1 MIASDANDRLIETL
15 AADLIP
21 MRRLAPPRLRAL
33 VWLAF
38 VGAIA
43 MALTMT
49 CDIESMLH
57 RFVAAPDLC
66 IAALGSML
74 TAVLAAVAAFQ
85 LSLPD
90 RKPFWALLPVPA
102 LVLWVSASGIG
113 CLRSWAVAQIYPIPV
128 GGTDHCL
135 LFILALSTPLSV
147 FLVLMLRR
155 GCSLQPALTSVVGGL
170 ACASAAATLL
180 NFIHLHAASAPDMAV
195 HAFAVGAV
203 VLGNGIF
210 GSFFLTGK
218 KVDPVVTTRSSDR
231 TLQR

>member
-1 MIASDANDRLIETL
+1 MIVSDSNDRLIQAL
-15 AADLIP
+15 AADLVP
-21 MRRLAPPRLRAL
+21 MRRLAPPRLRTL
-33 VWLAF
+33 VWLA
-38 VGAIA
+38 VVAAIA
-43 MALTMT
+43 IALTMT
-49 CDIESMLH
+49 CDIESMLR

-66 IAALGSML
+66 IAAVGSML

-102 LVLWVSASGIG
+102 LVLWVGASGIG
-113 CLRSWAVAQIYPIPV
+113 CLRSWAVADIYPIPV

-180 NFIHLHAASAPDMAV
+180 NFVHFHDASAPDLVV

-210 GSFFLTGK
+210 GRLILRNK
-218 KVDPVVTTRSSDR
+218 KQAS
-231 TLQR
+231 L

>member
-1 MIASDANDRLIETL
+1 MIVSDSNDRLIQAL
-15 AADLIP
+15 AADLVP

-38 VGAIA
+38 VAAIA
-43 MALTMT
+43 IALAMT
-49 CDIESMLH
+49 CDIESMLR

-66 IAALGSML
+66 IAAAGSML

-113 CLRSWAVAQIYPIPV
+113 CLRSWAVADIYPIPV

-155 GCSLQPALTSVVGGL
+155 GCSLRPTLTSVLGGL
-170 ACASAAATLL
+170 ACASAAASLL
-180 NFIHLHAASAPDMAV
+180 NFIHSHDASAPDMLV

-203 VLGNGIF
+203 VLGNGVF
-210 GSFFLTGK
+210 GGLILRARKQTSL
-218 KVDPVVTTRSSDR
+218 
-231 TLQR
+231 

>member
-1 MIASDANDRLIETL
+1 MIVSDSNDRLIQAL
-15 AADLIP
+15 AADLVP

-38 VGAIA
+38 VAAIA
-43 MALTMT
+43 IALTMT
-49 CDIESMLH
+49 CDIESMLR

-66 IAALGSML
+66 IAAAGSML

-113 CLRSWAVAQIYPIPV
+113 CLRSWAVADIYPIPV

-155 GCSLQPALTSVVGGL
+155 GCSLHPTLTSVLGGL
-170 ACASAAATLL
+170 ACASAAASLL
-180 NFIHLHAASAPDMAV
+180 NFIHSHDASAPDMLV

-203 VLGNGIF
+203 VLGNGLF
-210 GSFFLTGK
+210 GGLILRSK
-218 KVDPVVTTRSSDR
+218 RVNIAVTT
-231 TLQR
+231 

>member
-1 MIASDANDRLIETL
+1 MIVSDSNDRLIQAL
-15 AADLIP
+15 AADLVP

-38 VGAIA
+38 VAAIA
-43 MALTMT
+43 IALAMT
-49 CDIESMLH
+49 CDIESMLR

-66 IAALGSML
+66 IAAAGSML
-74 TAVLAAVAAFQ
+74 TAVLAALAAFQ

-90 RKPFWALLPVPA
+90 RKPFWALLPAPA
-102 LVLWVSASGIG
+102 LVLWISASGIG
-113 CLRSWAVAQIYPIPV
+113 CLRSWAVADIYPIPV

-155 GCSLQPALTSVVGGL
+155 GCSLRPTLTSVLGGL
-170 ACASAAATLL
+170 ACASAAASLL
-180 NFIHLHAASAPDMAV
+180 NFIHSHDASAPDMLV

-203 VLGNGIF
+203 VLGNGLF
-210 GSFFLTGK
+210 GGLILRSK
-218 KVDPVVTTRSSDR
+218 RVNIAVTT
-231 TLQR
+231 